1 MSTIRL
7 AGAAVGGQVAAT
19 IVSSSLI
26 ADTGYPTD
34 GAYAAAF
41 AVCAAAG
48 AVALALG
55 LLIPSARK
63 QHQLVLDAA

>member
-1 MSTIRL
+1 MSTLRL

-19 IVSSSLI
+19 IVSASVI

-34 GAYAAAF
+34 GAYTAAF

-48 AVALALG
+48 AVAFGIG
-55 LLIPSARK
+55 LLIPAARK
-63 QHQLVLDAA
+63 QHRLVLDTA